1 LNPQKE
7 TSAVGEKEKT
17 DSAASKPKDTEAA

>member
-1 LNPQKE
+1 LHPQKE